1 MLRSLYLRPMISWPL
16 SKLLPFGLLLSF
28 IMLLSLPLHAATQPN
43 EEQLRQELKQA
54 EANKGM
60 ANQAE
65 IVQAL
70 QGALSWLADAKESD
84 IRAQQYQ
91 KAIDDFPKLT
101 RELRQQL
108 AQEGDKPLP
117 VPNNMSTSELE
128 QQVLQISSQL
138 LELSRLSQQEQ
149 DRAREISE
157 SLNQL
162 PQQQS
167 EARRILTEISSRL
180 QAQNG
185 PTTPATQ
192 AQLALLQAEAV
203 ARKAKV
209 NELELSQLSAN
220 NRQELSRLRAELYKK
235 RQERVDTQLQALRN
249 TLNNQRQQAAEQAL
263 ERTELL
269 AEQGGDLPAS
279 ITQQLQ
285 INRELSQALNQQAQR
300 IDLISSQQR
309 QAVSQT
315 QQVRQALSTIREQ
328 AQWLG
333 VSTALGEALRA
344 QVSRLPDVP
353 KSQQLDRDMAQLRVQ
368 RLQYEDMLEKLQ
380 QQNVKLTQDDGTPLT
395 TEQQRILDAQ
405 WRTQRELLNS
415 LLSGYDTQIL
425 ELTKL
430 KVANSQLVDAL
441 SEVREATHRYLFW
454 VADVSPIS
462 LSYPVNVAHDLT
474 RLLSLDTLAQL
485 SGAFVMMM
493 TNQETLLPI
502 IGALLFVGFSIS
514 SRRHYHAFLERASS
528 RVGKVTQDHFSLTLR
543 TVFWSILMALPL
555 PVLWAA
561 VGYGLQNAWSYPMA
575 IAIGNA
581 VTATVPV
588 LWVFMISASFAHP
601 HGLFI
606 THFRWSPTQVGRAM
620 RFYRMSVWLIIPL
633 MMALITFENY
643 NDREFAGTLGR
654 LCFILLCIALSL
666 VTNSL
671 KRAGIPLYLDKKGS
685 GENIVNVA
693 LWGLLLSAPLIAALA
708 SALGYLTTSQALL
721 ARLETSVAIW
731 FFLLVVYH
739 IIRRWMLIQRR
750 RIAFD
755 RAKQRRADILA
766 QRARGED
773 DTPHNNSTEGS
784 IDVEEPVIDLDVIS
798 AQSLR
803 LVRSILTMIA
813 LVSVIVLW
821 SEIHSA
827 FGFLENIRLWDVSST
842 INGIESVQAI
852 TMGSLLIAILVMI
865 VTTQLVR
872 NLPALLELALL
883 QHLDLTPGTGYAIS
897 TITKYLLIL
906 FGSLLGFSM
915 LGIEW
920 AKFQWLVAALGLG
933 LGFGLQEIF
942 ANFVSGL
949 IILFEKPIRIGDTVT
964 IRDLTGSVTKI
975 NTRATT
981 ISDWDRKEIIVPNK
995 AFITEQFINW
1005 SLSDSITRV
1014 VLTVPAPAETSSE
1027 EVTEVLLTAARR
1039 CTLVLDNPPPEVYLV
1054 DLQQGIQIFELRIYA
1069 AEMGHR
1075 MPLRHEI
1082 HQLILAGYREHGITL
1097 PFPPF
1102 QARLE
1107 TLGRGRVVSSNR
1119 SRTPGSL

>member
-1 MLRSLYLRPMISWPL
+1 MRLITSWF
-16 SKLLPFGLLLSF
+16 STILLLL
-28 IMLLSLPLHAATQPN
+28 IMLLSLPLQAATQPN
-43 EEQLRQELKQA
+43 EAQLRKELKQA

-84 IRAQQYQ
+84 IRTQQYQ
-91 KAIDDFPKLT
+91 KAIDNFPKLT

-108 AQEGDKPLP
+108 AQENGNPLP
-117 VPNNMSTSELE
+117 VPDNMSTSELE

-149 DRAREISE
+149 DRAREISD
-157 SLNQL
+157 SLSQL

-167 EARRILTEISSRL
+167 EARRILAEISTRV
-180 QAQNG
+180 QAQSNSS
-185 PTTPATQ
+185 TPAAQ
-192 AQLALLQAEAV
+192 AQLALLQAEAI

-235 RQERVDTQLQALRN
+235 RQERVDAQLLTLRN
-249 TLNNQRQQAAEQAL
+249 NLNNQRQQTAEKAL

-269 AEQGGDLPAS
+269 AEKGGDLPES
-279 ITQQLQ
+279 IIQQLQ
-285 INRELSQALNQQAQR
+285 INRDLSQALNQQAQR

-309 QAVSQT
+309 QAATQT
-315 QQVRQALSTIREQ
+315 QKVRQALSTIREQ

-333 VSTALGEALRA
+333 VSTALGETLRA
-344 QVSRLPDVP
+344 QVARLPDVP

-368 RLQYEDMLEKLQ
+368 RLQYEDMLGNLQ
-380 QQNVKLTQDDGTPLT
+380 QKNINIKQNDGSPLT
-395 TEQQRILDAQ
+395 AGQQRILDAQ

-430 KVANSQLVDAL
+430 KVANNQLVDAL

-462 LSYPVNVAHDLT
+462 LSYPINVAHDLT

-485 SGAFVMMM
+485 SGAFVMMI
-493 TNQETLLPI
+493 TNQETVLPI

-514 SRRHYHAFLERASS
+514 SRRHYHAFLERANGQI
-528 RVGKVTQDHFSLTLR
+528 GKVTQDHFSLTLR
-543 TVFWSILMALPL
+543 TVFSSILMALPL

-561 VGYGLQNAWSYPMA
+561 LGFGLQNAWSYPMA

-606 THFRWSPTQVGRAM
+606 AHFRWSPTQVARAM

-633 MMALITFENY
+633 MMALITFDNY

-693 LWGLLLSAPLIAALA
+693 LWGLLLSAPLIAAMA

-755 RAKQRRADILA
+755 RARQRRADILA

-773 DTPHNNSTEGS
+773 DTPQNSSNEGAV
-784 IDVEEPVIDLDVIS
+784 DVEEPVIDLDVIS

-813 LVSVIVLW
+813 LVSVIALW

-842 INGIESVQAI
+842 INGIDSVQAI
-852 TMGSLLIAILVMI
+852 TMGSLLIAILMMT
-865 VTTQLVR
+865 VTAQLVR
-872 NLPALLELALL
+872 NLPALLELAIL

-906 FGSLLGFSM
+906 FGTLLSFSM

-949 IILFEKPIRIGDTVT
+949 IILFEKPVRIGDTVT

-1005 SLSDSITRV
+1005 SLSDAITRV
-1014 VLTVPAPAETSSE
+1014 VLTVPAPAETNSE
-1027 EVTEVLLTAARR
+1027 EVTDVLLTAARR
-1039 CTLVLDNPPPEVYLV
+1039 CKLVLETPSPEVYLV
-1054 DLQQGIQIFELRIYA
+1054 DIQQGIQIFELRIYA
-1069 AEMGHR
+1069 ADMDHR

-1102 QARLE
+1102 QARLD
-1107 TLGRGRVVSSNR
+1107 TLSRGVAGRTISSGR

>member
-1 MLRSLYLRPMISWPL
+1 MRPMISWPL

-43 EEQLRQELKQA
+43 EEQIRQELKQA

-185 PTTPATQ
+185 PTTPAAQ

-493 TNQETLLPI
+493 MTNQDTLLPI

-543 TVFWSILMALPL
+543 TVFWSILVALPL

>member
-1 MLRSLYLRPMISWPL
+1 MLRNPYVRLIISWF
-16 SKLLPFGLLLSF
+16 SAILLSLV
-28 IMLLSLPLHAATQPN
+28 MLLSLPLHAATQPN
-43 EEQLRQELKQA
+43 EDQLRQELKQA

-60 ANQAE
+60 VNQAE

-117 VPNNMSTSELE
+117 VPNNLSTSELE
-128 QQVLQISSQL
+128 QQVLQVSSQL

-167 EARRILTEISSRL
+167 EARRILAEISTRL
-180 QAQNG
+180 QAQSS
-185 PTTPATQ
+185 PTTPVAQ

-203 ARKAKV
+203 ARKAKA

-235 RQERVDTQLQALRN
+235 RQERVDAQLQSLRN
-249 TLNNQRQQAAEQAL
+249 NLNSQRQQAAEQAL

-269 AEQGGDLPAS
+269 AEQGGDLPES

-285 INRELSQALNQQAQR
+285 INRDLSQALNQQVQR

-309 QAVSQT
+309 QAVTQT

-344 QVSRLPDVP
+344 QVARLPDVP
-353 KSQQLDRDMAQLRVQ
+353 KNQQLDRDMAQLRVQ

-462 LSYPVNVAHDLT
+462 LSYPLNVAHDLT
-474 RLLSLDTLAQL
+474 RLLSLDTLSQL
-485 SGAFVMMM
+485 SQAFVMMM
-493 TNQETLLPI
+493 TSQETLLPI

-685 GENIVNVA
+685 GDNIVNTA
-693 LWGLLLSAPLIAALA
+693 LWGLLLSAPLMAALA

-773 DTPHNNSTEGS
+773 DTIPHNNSTEGS

-827 FGFLENIRLWDVSST
+827 FGFLENIRLWDSSST

-872 NLPALLELALL
+872 NFPALLELALL

-906 FGSLLGFSM
+906 IGGLVGFSM